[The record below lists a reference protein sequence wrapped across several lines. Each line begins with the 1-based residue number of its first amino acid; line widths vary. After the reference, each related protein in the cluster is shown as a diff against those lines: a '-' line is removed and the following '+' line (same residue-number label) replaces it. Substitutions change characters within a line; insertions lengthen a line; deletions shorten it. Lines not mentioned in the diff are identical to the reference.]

1 MCEVFWIFSSPNF
14 DVHMKHFR
22 RSQFDGL
29 LFWTSNMF
37 ETKHINGTLIMLMT
51 MLIGIGLGETCL
63 GSISGHHR
71 DDSKHHPFSNYKKN
85 S

>member
-1 MCEVFWIFSSPNF
+1 
-14 DVHMKHFR
+14 
-22 RSQFDGL
+22 
-29 LFWTSNMF
+29 MF